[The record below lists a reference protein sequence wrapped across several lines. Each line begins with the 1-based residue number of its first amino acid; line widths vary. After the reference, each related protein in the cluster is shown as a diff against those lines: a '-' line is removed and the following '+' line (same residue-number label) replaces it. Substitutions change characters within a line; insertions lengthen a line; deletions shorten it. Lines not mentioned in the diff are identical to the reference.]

1 MNIVA
6 GFPSRLQFNADK
18 ELVFITTAGFLGIE
32 EEVVVELEHLEIQVP
47 YLNIGTKFMTANDP
61 DGYFILKDMNKNK
74 AYYVNK
80 RVPMTRTTND
90 TKREAFLRKVTRLW
104 DESVADST
112 LDSDNI
118 VFEMEGEKKSI
129 V

>member
-80 RVPMTRTTND
+80 RAALWNPEL
-90 TKREAFLRKVTRLW
+90 REAFLRKVTRLW